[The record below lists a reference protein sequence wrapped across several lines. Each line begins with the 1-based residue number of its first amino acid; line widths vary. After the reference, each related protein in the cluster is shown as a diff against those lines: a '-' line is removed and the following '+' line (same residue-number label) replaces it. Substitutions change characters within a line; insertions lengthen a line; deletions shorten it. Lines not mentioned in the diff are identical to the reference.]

1 MNSPFSSS
9 ESLFS
14 TDCIPEEDC
23 TYATGFWAILG
34 LYGLLYVCFFIFEM
48 EWKLV
53 VKDFSR
59 WILLRLNI
67 KTQKDFDEADEEE
80 SRGKTVIFLRHPCF
94 VECEW
99 ADLVGSR
106 DALPRPKF
114 LNFHAVFWQKLVESL
129 VGTSPLRIWGESEQA
144 RKHASEKSTLALKP
158 RADVT
163 RSPKQGYQWPDKKD
177 SCPTK
182 LKKKGFAPLWEI

>member
-1 MNSPFSSS
+1 MSLVRVKIIAQKVKTWIEIIQYMWLTILNDCNFTQIYLFPIPCS

-53 VKDFSR
+53 VRDFSR

-67 KTQKDFDEADEEE
+67 KTQKEFDEADEEE
-80 SRGKTVIFLRHPCF
+80 SRGKPVISQKHFNKQTDTTENIFLH
-94 VECEW
+94 
-99 ADLVGSR
+99 
-106 DALPRPKF
+106 
-114 LNFHAVFWQKLVESL
+114 
-129 VGTSPLRIWGESEQA
+129 
-144 RKHASEKSTLALKP
+144 
-158 RADVT
+158 
-163 RSPKQGYQWPDKKD
+163 
-177 SCPTK
+177 
-182 LKKKGFAPLWEI
+182 